1 MPKCCSRMFSGRIS
15 RPTTCVRLSRPS
27 PLASG
32 AMAGAKRP
40 KRGLSD
46 LGVRT
51 ASAVVMIVVA
61 GAALWLGG
69 AVWTAFV
76 CAISVGVLWEWVQL
90 ARAATPAPGARAAW
104 NFAGMLYVGVGAA
117 MLLFLRNPVF
127 TLMPVVTLLLTV
139 IAVDVGAYFAG
150 RTFRGPKIAPSIS
163 PSRPGRGL
171 WAVCSALRWCSSGQR
186 ASGRVARSGSMLKAQ
201 RPTSAPALAGS
212 RAGISRRMPCPFT
225 TCLMMGALA
234 AVTAQAGDFFESWM
248 KRRAGAKDSGALIPG
263 HGGFFDRV
271 DGLLAVLFMIGL
283 LILFQPR

>member
-1 MPKCCSRMFSGRIS
+1 
-15 RPTTCVRLSRPS
+15 
-27 PLASG
+27 
-32 AMAGAKRP
+32 MAGAKRP

-163 PSRPGRGL
+163 PSKTWSGL
-171 WAVCSALRWCSSGQR
+171 MGGVLGATLVLFGAARLWQGGAIWLHAEGPAADVRACLGGQPCWYLTADALS
-186 ASGRVARSGSMLKAQ
+186 L
-201 RPTSAPALAGS
+201 
-212 RAGISRRMPCPFT
+212 FT